1 MIQLTKDDKIEINR
15 ILESVKGRIDEEL
28 CKLIMDL
35 VFQNKVRI
43 KKEDKTLYSI
53 NENRIPDSSI
63 EAFSLGGFFGQTY
76 QIALDLAKK
85 MDLKLDGSQKRVVR
99 EFTFFLVLFKFEKDL
114 EQKFHNNSI
123 YISIKGIEYIFSSK
137 QLYFSLNLK

>member
-1 MIQLTKDDKIEINR
+1 MAQLTKDDKIEINR

-99 EFTFFLVLFKFEKDL
+99 EFTFFLVLFKFEK
-114 EQKFHNNSI
+114 EPAEK
-123 YISIKGIEYIFSSK
+123 
-137 QLYFSLNLK
+137 

>member
-1 MIQLTKDDKIEINR
+1 MIKLTNEDKIEISR
-15 ILESVKGRIDEEL
+15 ILESVNGRIDEKL

-43 KKEDKTLYSI
+43 KKEDKHLFST
-53 NENRIPDSSI
+53 NENKIPDGSI

-85 MDLKLDGSQKRVVR
+85 MELLLNANQKRVLR
-99 EFTFFLVLFKFEKDL
+99 EFILFLVLFKFEK
-114 EQKFHNNSI
+114 EPSEK
-123 YISIKGIEYIFSSK
+123 
-137 QLYFSLNLK
+137 

>member
-15 ILESVKGRIDEEL
+15 ILESVKGRIDEQL

-43 KKEDKTLYSI
+43 KKEDKYLYSA

-76 QIALDLAKK
+76 QIALDLARK
-85 MDLKLDGSQKRVVR
+85 MDLKLDGNQKRVLR
-99 EFTFFLVLFKFEKDL
+99 EFTFFLVLFKFGKEPAK
-114 EQKFHNNSI
+114 N
-123 YISIKGIEYIFSSK
+123 
-137 QLYFSLNLK
+137 

>member
-15 ILESVKGRIDEEL
+15 VLESVKGRLDEKL

-43 KKEDKTLYSI
+43 KKEDKHLFSV
-53 NENRIPDSSI
+53 NQERIPDSSI
-63 EAFSLGGFFGQTY
+63 EAFSLGSFFGQTY

-85 MDLKLDGSQKRVVR
+85 MELKLDRNQKIVLR
-99 EFTFFLVLFKFEKDL
+99 EFTFFLVLFKFEK
-114 EQKFHNNSI
+114 EPANK
-123 YISIKGIEYIFSSK
+123 
-137 QLYFSLNLK
+137 